1 MASQPVIS
9 QPVLGKRQKQRR
21 RGSRTGSLAQ
31 VPTAPRSF
39 FRELQNLQTPAS
51 SPATNYPV
59 CNLRGGG
66 GGGGIYSFAN
76 SLRHPI
82 NTEHT
87 HRGITPFLPY
97 PFLRQRAA
105 PLPFTPSRDGAPPSL
120 HEVIYAL
127 IILPSVAIM
136 LLLIFLLIF

>member
-1 MASQPVIS
+1 MASQPVTS

-21 RGSRTGSLAQ
+21 RGSRTGSLAR

-39 FRELQNLQTPAS
+39 FRELQDLQTPAS
-51 SPATNYPV
+51 SPAANYLV
-59 CNLRGGG
+59 CNLRGGS
-66 GGGGIYSFAN
+66 GGGIYSFAN

-82 NTEHT
+82 NTKHT

-105 PLPFTPSRDGAPPSL
+105 PLPFTSSRDGAPPLL